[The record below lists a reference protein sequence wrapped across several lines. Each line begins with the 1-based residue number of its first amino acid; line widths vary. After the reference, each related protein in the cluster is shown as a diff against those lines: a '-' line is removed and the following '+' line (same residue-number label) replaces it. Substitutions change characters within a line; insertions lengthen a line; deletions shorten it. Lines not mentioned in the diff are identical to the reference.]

1 MRVEL
6 LDAGIEQNMMVLTQ
20 LLKVELILLS
30 TGRALF

>member
-6 LDAGIEQNMMVLTQ
+6 LDAGIEQNIMVLTH
-20 LLKVELILLS
+20 LLEVELILLS